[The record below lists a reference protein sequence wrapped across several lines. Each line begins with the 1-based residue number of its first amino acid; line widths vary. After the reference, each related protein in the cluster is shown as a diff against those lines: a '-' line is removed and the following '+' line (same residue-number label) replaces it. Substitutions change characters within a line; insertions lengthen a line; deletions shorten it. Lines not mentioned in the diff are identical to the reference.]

1 MIFVATKVIYDTY
14 SCTISGMSREMV
26 EMDDRN
32 SAECQNWEKRDK
44 MVILEVVKSL
54 NDKIATVAFFFKLE
68 RKQKRG
74 GTSSSRLHFL
84 DLQAIQ
90 SSAVFWTRRRT
101 ALRGEGYA

>member
-26 EMDDRN
+26 EMDGRN
-32 SAECQNWEKRDK
+32 SAECQNWEKMDK
-44 MVILEVVKSL
+44 MVILGVVKSL

-74 GTSSSRLHFL
+74 GTSSSRFCFL
-84 DLQAIQ
+84 ESEA
-90 SSAVFWTRRRT
+90 
-101 ALRGEGYA
+101 